1 LLTNSLNQAYP
12 SIFKKTLRHYISLL
26 FFVIALT
33 GCKPAPQNYDE
44 LMTHPDELSKA
55 MMHCRMDNF
64 TGNNCQTIQRAA
76 SDFSVMVNARAIDPI
91 GFGKKILAAQTAMSN
106 LQIQFQKT
114 PTAANQKRLDTA
126 RLQVDILLAVL
137 KATFSDAN

>member
-1 LLTNSLNQAYP
+1 MVLA
-12 SIFKKTLRHYISLL
+12 
-26 FFVIALT
+26 

-76 SDFSVMVNARAIDPI
+76 GDFSIIVNSRAVDPI
-91 GFGKKILAAQTAMSN
+91 GFGKKILAAESELAKQ
-106 LQIQFQKT
+106 QVQYKKT
-114 PTAANQKRLDTA
+114 PTAAAKKSLNEAK
-126 RLQVDILLAVL
+126 LQVDTLLAVL